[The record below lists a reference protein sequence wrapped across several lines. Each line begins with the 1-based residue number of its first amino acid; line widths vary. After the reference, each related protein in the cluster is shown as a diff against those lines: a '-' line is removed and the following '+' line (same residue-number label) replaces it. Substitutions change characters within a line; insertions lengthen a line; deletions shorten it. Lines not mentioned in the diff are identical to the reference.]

1 MHKCSIRGT
10 FSFQKVILKNHF
22 PTFIL
27 KREDF
32 SSRLAMFSRNRE
44 SPVQRTTVLELWV
57 HCVPPCPT
65 LPTLRWV
72 QVLVLRSLA
81 CCFPIVYSHAAI
93 YRCSQVI
100 ACSDRSSESP
110 CFGPKEMSRGGAG
123 WGGALSQTPGLSQ
136 PISHLDAQ
144 SYTSCFFAM
153 EARTNFEKRQS
164 MRTRKREDSSELF
177 GGRVEGGGGCP

>member
-27 KREDF
+27 KRGDF

-44 SPVQRTTVLELWV
+44 SPIQRTTVLELWV

-81 CCFPIVYSHAAI
+81 CRFPIVYSHAAI

-123 WGGALSQTPGLSQ
+123 
-136 PISHLDAQ
+136 
-144 SYTSCFFAM
+144 
-153 EARTNFEKRQS
+153 R
-164 MRTRKREDSSELF
+164 
-177 GGRVEGGGGCP
+177 GGGGSIESDSRFISANFSFGCTVLHILLFCNGGENKFREKTEHEDREA